1 MFNMF
6 KRFLQNRLVLSALA
20 FVPVFALLLF
30 PTWLQAGEADGEA
43 KVVGVG
49 SGQFGSGRH
58 KEVSGSVSKIES
70 GMVFVKTPS
79 GLRRAI
85 SLSLANQHGRSPVH
99 VGDELTLLVEEG
111 NVVID
116 AYRKDAPAP
125 AHLFISGTLN
135 YLSSDQKEILLWT
148 PEGEKPFA
156 VDPGCSKFSA
166 IKVGTPITVEL
177 NEAGSVID
185 VYRVG

>member
-1 MFNMF
+1 MF
-6 KRFLQNRLVLSALA
+6 KRFLQNRLFLSALA

-30 PTWLQAGEADGEA
+30 PSGLQAREADGVT
-43 KVVGVG
+43 KVVGLG

-70 GMVFVKTPS
+70 GMIFVKTPS
-79 GLRRAI
+79 GRRAI
-85 SLSLANQHGRSPVH
+85 SLSMANKHGLYAVH
-99 VGDELTLLVEEG
+99 VGDELTLLVDEG
-111 NVVID
+111 NIAID
-116 AYRKDAPAP
+116 AYKKDALPP
-125 AHLFISGTLN
+125 AHLFITGNLT
-135 YLSSDQKEILLWT
+135 YVASDQKEILLWT

-177 NEAGSVID
+177 NEEGSVID
-185 VYRVG
+185 VYQAG